1 MTTLIADR
9 MQEARLKEAMERA
22 DAAAMNDIADE
33 IGREAVTRI
42 VAQRPPAPTPEPERP
57 PPPKNID
64 EERQRILD
72 ALAGDLDEV
81 ANRHRA
87 RLGRRVCSAGDAKI
101 KRIAFE
107 QFRSMAGPEGGA
119 DNDPTWQ

>member
-1 MTTLIADR
+1 MNTLLADR

-22 DAAAMNDIADE
+22 DAAEMNDIADE
-33 IGREAVTRI
+33 IGREAINRAMAVI
-42 VAQRPPAPTPEPERP
+42 EPERP
-57 PPPKNID
+57 KSNPD

-72 ALAGDLDEV
+72 ALASDLDEV

-87 RLGRRVCSAGDAKI
+87 RLGRRICSASDARI

-107 QFRSMAGPEGGA
+107 QFRSMAGPESLA
-119 DNDPTWQ
+119 ENDGSWQ